1 MKAISPTA
9 TSPTDALRIDPAST
23 RDAMTGQPTP
33 TRDPMAERRASA
45 RRTALVFAG
54 IAVAV
59 YVGFMLLNVV
69 AK

>member
-1 MKAISPTA
+1 
-9 TSPTDALRIDPAST
+9 
-23 RDAMTGQPTP
+23 MTGQPTP
-33 TRDPMAERRASA
+33 NRDPMAERRASA
-45 RRTALVFAG
+45 RRTALVFAA